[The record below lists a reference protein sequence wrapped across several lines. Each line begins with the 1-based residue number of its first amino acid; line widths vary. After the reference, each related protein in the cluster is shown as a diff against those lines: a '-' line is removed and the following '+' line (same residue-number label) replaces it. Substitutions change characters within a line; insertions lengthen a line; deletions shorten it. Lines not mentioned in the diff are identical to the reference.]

1 MSKKLLLIT
10 GVIFLSSCATTNIQ
24 ELGDK
29 FLDLINPSDSPA
41 EVADLSEQVLVLSA
55 ESGGFTEEELE
66 TLSNDELIELAI
78 EKGLGD
84 ILVLDADGNLQN
96 RDEVIKALVESDES
110 GGFTE
115 EELEALSN
123 DELIEIAK
131 EKGLEDILL
140 LDADGNLL
148 NRDQVIK
155 ALVESDESG
164 GFTEEELEALSN
176 DELIEIAKEK
186 GLEDILLLDSDGN
199 LLNRDQVI
207 KALVES
213 ESLMEESATQE
224 LKSLSDDALIEIA
237 QAKGM
242 EDEIILDEDGNLQ
255 NRDELIEALVEGA
268 AETKVAVA
276 ELEKAGGSFTIY
288 FAYDDTEIDEAATRV
303 IIEHANFMQNNPSV
317 RLRLEGHADERGTR
331 EYNLALGENRALS
344 VEEVLGL
351 YNLEDRIVVVSY
363 GEERPI
369 AIEHNEEAW
378 EKNRRVEFVYY

>member
-10 GVIFLSSCATTNIQ
+10 GVIFLSSCAATNIQ

-29 FLDLINPSDSPA
+29 FLDLINPSDTPA
-41 EVADLSEQVLVLSA
+41 EVADLSEQVLVLS
-55 ESGGFTEEELE
+55 G
-66 TLSNDELIELAI
+66 
-78 EKGLGD
+78 
-84 ILVLDADGNLQN
+84 
-96 RDEVIKALVESDES
+96 ES

-155 ALVESDESG
+155 ALVDSEG
-164 GFTEEELEALSN
+164 
-176 DELIEIAKEK
+176 LI
-186 GLEDILLLDSDGN
+186 
-199 LLNRDQVI
+199 
-207 KALVES
+207 
-213 ESLMEESATQE
+213 ESATQE
-224 LKSLSDDALIEIA
+224 LATQELESLSDDELIEIA

-242 EDEIILDEDGNLQ
+242 EDQIILDEDGNLQ
-255 NRDELIEALVEGA
+255 NRDELIEALIEGA
-268 AETKVAVA
+268 AEAKVAVA
-276 ELEKAGGSFTIY
+276 ELEKVGGSFIIY

-303 IIEHANFMQNNPSV
+303 IIEHANFMQNNPSIS
-317 RLRLEGHADERGTR
+317 LRLEGHADERGTR

-344 VEEVLGL
+344 VKEVLGL
-351 YNLEDRIVVVSY
+351 YNLEDRVIVVSF

-378 EKNRRVEFVYY
+378 EKNRRVEFIYY

>member
-55 ESGGFTEEELE
+55 ESVSFTEEELE
-66 TLSNDELIELAI
+66 ALSNDELIELAI
-78 EKGLGD
+78 EKGLED
-84 ILVLDADGNLQN
+84 ILVLDADGNLLN

-110 GGFTE
+110 GGFTK
-115 EELEALSN
+115 EELEMLSN

-148 NRDQVIK
+148 NRDQVINV
-155 ALVESDESG
+155 LVG
-164 GFTEEELEALSN
+164 TE
-176 DELIEIAKEK
+176 
-186 GLEDILLLDSDGN
+186 GLT
-199 LLNRDQVI
+199 
-207 KALVES
+207 
-213 ESLMEESATQE
+213 ESATQE
-224 LKSLSDDALIEIA
+224 LESLSDDALIEIA
-237 QAKGM
+237 QVKGI
-242 EDEIILDEDGNLQ
+242 EDKIILDDDGNLQ
-255 NRDELIEALVEGA
+255 NRDELIEALIEGA
-268 AETKVAVA
+268 TETKVAVA
-276 ELEKAGGSFTIY
+276 ELEKVGGSFTIY
-288 FAYDDTEIDEAATRV
+288 FAYDDTEIDEVATRV
-303 IIEHANFMQNNPSV
+303 IIEHANFMQDNPSV
-317 RLRLEGHADERGTR
+317 SLRLEGHADERGTR

-344 VEEVLGL
+344 VKEVLGL
-351 YNLEDRIVVVSY
+351 YNLEDRVVVVSY